1 MKAQYLLFSLLV
13 VLIFAS
19 CKPLYIRNGK
29 VEIENEKMRLEGF
42 KTDLASIDTTT
53 MRSVYNA
60 YMSKID
66 SLRKYYDDS
75 REGNT
80 WEIMTQFGN
89 IKKPLKS
96 MLTEYPG
103 FVYGAVYSISQL
115 ENLEYD
121 LKKKLITEMQFQR
134 FLIEERAANVKMIER
149 FSFLKTESAAQMD
162 QYKLLSGSVDSLI
175 IVFQAR
181 YHK

>member
-1 MKAQYLLFSLLV
+1 MKTQGLLIALLV
-13 VLIFAS
+13 ILIAVS
-19 CKPLYIRNGK
+19 CRPLYIKNGREDIEK
-29 VEIENEKMRLEGF
+29 EIMRLEGF
-42 KTDLASIDTTT
+42 KLDLTAIDTSS
-53 MRSVYNA
+53 MRQIYNA

-66 SLRKYYDDS
+66 TLRKYYDDS

-103 FVYGAVYSISQL
+103 FVHGAVFSLSQL

-134 FLIEERAANVKMIER
+134 FIIEERAANTKMIER
-149 FSFLKTESAAQMD
+149 YTFLKTESSAQMEN
-162 QYKLLSGSVDSLI
+162 YRNLSGSVDSLI